1 MPTYF
6 SYPTRVVW
14 GAGSLAKLPEEIR
27 LAGGSRALFV
37 TDDGVIKA
45 GIARR
50 AQLLLEE
57 AGIRYELFTNLAPN
71 PTEADVWKGVDAYR
85 AANAD
90 CIVAVGG
97 GSPLDVARAIRLA
110 LNHPPPLSRY
120 DDATGGDVNVTEEL
134 PPLFCAATTA
144 GTGSEVSRSAVVY
157 LPDTG
162 RKTVL
167 FSPRLI
173 ATAAIADPELTE
185 SLPPHLTA
193 WTGLDAFTHCLEA
206 YVALGDHPLA
216 DALAID
222 GIRRA
227 ATALPRLLD
236 NARDLAMRAEMMA
249 AAIEGAMA
257 FTKGLGAAH
266 AIAHAVGAVVPSV
279 HHGLA
284 NAIAL
289 PAVCRFNVEEAH
301 PRFARVAEAMGE
313 PPGKDDRAMAEAA
326 CRRVEELCRRCGI
339 PPRLADVGVRRE
351 ELPELVQRAVEDAS
365 HRTNPRPVPPEEME
379 RLIASLL

>member
-27 LAGGSRALFV
+27 RAGGSRLLFV
-37 TDDGVIKA
+37 TDDGVVKA
-45 GIARR
+45 GIVRR
-50 AQLLLEE
+50 VQDLFDAAEL
-57 AGIRYELFTNLAPN
+57 RYQLFTRISPN
-71 PTEADVWKGVDAYR
+71 PTEADVWAGVEAYR

-144 GTGSEVSRSAVVY
+144 GTGSEVSRSAVVF

-185 SLPPHLTA
+185 SLPTHLTA

-222 GIRRA
+222 GVRRA
-227 ATALPRLLD
+227 ATALPRLID
-236 NARDLAMRAEMMA
+236 NRRDLAMRSEMMA

-257 FTKGLGAAH
+257 FQKGLGAAH

-289 PAVCRFNVEEAH
+289 PSVCRFNVEEAH
-301 PRFARVAEAMGE
+301 PRFARIAEAMGE
-313 PPGKDDRAMAEAA
+313 PPGKEDVAMAEAA

-339 PPRLADVGVRRE
+339 PAKLSDVGVRKE
-351 ELPELVQRAVEDAS
+351 QLAELTRRALEDAS
-365 HRTNPRPVPPEEME
+365 HRTNPRPGAEAEME
-379 RLIASLL
+379 RLIAGLL